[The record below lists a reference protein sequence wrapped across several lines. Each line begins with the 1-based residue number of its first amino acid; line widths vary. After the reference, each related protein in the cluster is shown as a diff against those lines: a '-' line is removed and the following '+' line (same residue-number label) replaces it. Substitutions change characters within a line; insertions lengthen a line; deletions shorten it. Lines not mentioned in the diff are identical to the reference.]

1 MTDKIK
7 IILILITIS
16 CINFIISLAMFDTS
30 YLNMHFFLVHIHVY
44 VDFKT
49 DRILTYASMREH

>member
-1 MTDKIK
+1 M
-7 IILILITIS
+7 
-16 CINFIISLAMFDTS
+16 SLALLDRS

-49 DRILTYASMREH
+49 DRNRILTYASMREQ